1 VKRRLSRLRWQ
12 LTLSHLIA
20 IVVTLVSMIAAIF
33 LFAGTWIA
41 VQTSPAREPAND
53 ARIVARSIG
62 ALVGSTAER
71 DTLNLVLRALVRGTV
86 RTQIGP
92 GPFAPEPALRVE
104 GIGPSLR
111 GLAYIVV
118 VGPDGQIVASSDPS
132 GTAFEPPERGE
143 WNEIV
148 AAAVAGERNTARLT
162 KLRDGQVPMAF
173 GAYPIGGNVD
183 GPPWAPFRVEPPA
196 AVVVVAKRELSEVTP
211 VRAML
216 RGIVIFGAATLAML
230 SSAFLFALASSALV
244 GYFLSRQLVRRL
256 EAVGQA
262 AESLAAGALDTRVPE
277 GHDDEVGQLARRFND
292 MAERLTTTVAEL
304 DARTREA
311 EAALATRRELVA
323 NVSHELRTPLASIS
337 GHAESL
343 LLLGPNASPERLTE
357 SLTVLHRETS
367 QLSRL
372 VDDLFLLSMT
382 ESGGLRLTV
391 RTVDIAAILEE
402 VAASFRPLARREGQI
417 ALLLD
422 VEPGLPPARGD
433 RERIVQVLGNLV
445 RNALRFTPE
454 GGLVSLRAARH
465 GDAVVVTVADTGA
478 GIPPEG
484 LERIFERFVR
494 GDDARDRAS
503 GGAGLGLAI
512 VRELVEAMGG
522 QASAESALGEG
533 SQFSFTLPLAGR
545 PLDPP
550 TTGQDNPDAGLTHA

>member
-262 AESLAAGALDTRVPE
+262 AESPRA
-277 GHDDEVGQLARRFND
+277 
-292 MAERLTTTVAEL
+292 TTTKL
-304 DARTREA
+304 GSWRG
-311 EAALATRRELVA
+311 
-323 NVSHELRTPLASIS
+323 ASTTW
-337 GHAESL
+337 
-343 LLLGPNASPERLTE
+343 P
-357 SLTVLHRETS
+357 
-367 QLSRL
+367 
-372 VDDLFLLSMT
+372 
-382 ESGGLRLTV
+382 
-391 RTVDIAAILEE
+391 
-402 VAASFRPLARREGQI
+402 
-417 ALLLD
+417 
-422 VEPGLPPARGD
+422 
-433 RERIVQVLGNLV
+433 
-445 RNALRFTPE
+445 
-454 GGLVSLRAARH
+454 
-465 GDAVVVTVADTGA
+465 
-478 GIPPEG
+478 
-484 LERIFERFVR
+484 
-494 GDDARDRAS
+494 
-503 GGAGLGLAI
+503 
-512 VRELVEAMGG
+512 
-522 QASAESALGEG
+522 SA
-533 SQFSFTLPLAGR
+533 
-545 PLDPP
+545 
-550 TTGQDNPDAGLTHA
+550 